1 MSYECKK
8 IGSLFS
14 IMIMFFISKVF
25 FRHECDYGEL
35 ERQTHVGPTFLGQVY
50 RYIVVGR
57 VYLARSSIHSGAYC
71 SRPYLPRSSIQI
83 HSIGHTFLGQV
94 YRYN

>member
-1 MSYECKK
+1 
-8 IGSLFS
+8 
-14 IMIMFFISKVF
+14 MFFISKVF

-35 ERQTHVGPTFLGQVY
+35 ERQTYVCPTFLGQVYRYIVDPTFLGQVY

-94 YRYN
+94 YRYNGA